1 MKAIQLRAPGGLER
15 LEIVDLPDP
24 GAPGA
29 GQIRVRIHASSLNYH
44 DLGVVS
50 GHMPSADR
58 RIPMADGAGIVEAV
72 GASVSDFAI
81 GDRVVSTFFPTWLNG
96 DPVNGDFST
105 VPGDGIDGYAREWV
119 VAEATSFTHAPQ
131 GWSHAEAATLTTAGL
146 TVWRAL
152 VVNGGVKAGD
162 TVLVQGTGGVSVFAL
177 QVAKA
182 LGATVIAT
190 SSSDEKLERARQLG
204 ADHLINYR
212 REPEWATPVL
222 EITNGRGV
230 DHVIEVGGAG
240 TLAQSIKAARVAGHI
255 ALIGVLTG
263 PAGPV
268 PTAGLTVRQ
277 QRLQGLIV
285 GSRQH
290 QQDLV
295 RALNVLPIRPVI
307 DKRFPLVDL
316 AEAFRLQQAGGHF
329 GKICLEY

>member
-1 MKAIQLRAPGGLER
+1 MKAIQLRAPGGLDR
-15 LEIVDLPDP
+15 LEMTDLPDP
-24 GAPGA
+24 GATGA
-29 GQIRVRIHASSLNYH
+29 GQVRVRLHASSLNYH
-44 DLGVVS
+44 DLGVVA
-50 GHMPSADR
+50 GHMPAADR
-58 RIPMADGAGIVEAV
+58 RIPMADGAGVVEAV
-72 GASVSDFAI
+72 GEGVSDLAV
-81 GDRVVSTFFPTWLNG
+81 GDHVVSTFFPTWLNG
-96 DPVNGDFST
+96 DPVSGDFST
-105 VPGDGIDGYAREWV
+105 VPGDGVDGYARECV
-119 VAEATSFTHAPQ
+119 VAQATAFTRAPQ

-152 VVNGGVKAGD
+152 VVNGNLKPGD

-212 REPEWATPVL
+212 REPEWARPVL
-222 EITNGRGV
+222 EITSGRGV
-230 DHVIEVGGAG
+230 DHVVEVGGAG
-240 TLAQSIKAARVAGHI
+240 TLAQSIRATRVAGHI

-295 RALNVLPIRPVI
+295 RALDVLPIRPII
-307 DKRFPLVDL
+307 DRSFPLADL
-316 AEAFRLQQAGGHF
+316 SEAFRLQQAGGHF
-329 GKICLEY
+329 GKIVLEY